1 MKPPA
6 ATIVGRTSEYDEIA
20 RRVESARDG
29 MSGVLVVRGEAGI
42 GKTYL
47 LDAVAASAEDFD
59 VLRLVGIESEM
70 RLGFAALHQLMT
82 PFLKGIDSLP
92 TPQARAL
99 KAAFGMS
106 DDVVPDQFLV
116 GLAALT
122 LVTSAAT
129 RRQLLI
135 IVDDTQWLDQD
146 SADALGFLARRLY
159 ADRVCLLVAMRDT
172 AENRHQFDGL
182 PTLTL
187 APLSEAASIELLD
200 AAVQG
205 SLADHVRARL
215 LADARGN
222 PLALVEFGRELSPD
236 QVAGVAR
243 LSEPFAVD
251 RGLEAHFQRQIDNL
265 PPPTQRLLLAAAAEP
280 TGDVR
285 SLWRAGLELDFD
297 ESAIVP
303 AQAAGL
309 LEAGPLVAFRHPLI
323 RSAVYQGANPADRH
337 RAHAALAVASDPER
351 DPDRRAWHRA
361 AAAQFPDED
370 IAADLE
376 RAAQRAGSRGS
387 CAASAALLARAAQL
401 TPDRDQ
407 RAIRFL
413 SAAAADLT
421 AGGSISAR
429 ANLALALP
437 DLHDPVLVA
446 AGPATRRHDCLHRLD
461 PRTTTTRR
469 RARARRR
476 NRLDDARRR
485 TNARAVGPP
494 SCSRRASRNIP
505 DGHLLRRLECS
516 VGH

>member
-1 MKPPA
+1 MKTPA

-20 RRVESARDG
+20 CRVESAREG

-47 LDAVAASAEDFD
+47 LDAVAGQRRTSTSCASSASSPRC
-59 VLRLVGIESEM
+59 VSASRPCTN
-70 RLGFAALHQLMT
+70 LMT

-187 APLSEAASIELLD
+187 APLSEAASTELLD

-243 LSEPFAVD
+243 LSSRSQSTMDSKRTSSGRSTTFHLQPSD
-251 RGLEAHFQRQIDNL
+251 SYS
-265 PPPTQRLLLAAAAEP
+265 PPPP
-280 TGDVR
+280 
-285 SLWRAGLELDFD
+285 
-297 ESAIVP
+297 
-303 AQAAGL
+303 
-309 LEAGPLVAFRHPLI
+309 
-323 RSAVYQGANPADRH
+323 
-337 RAHAALAVASDPER
+337 
-351 DPDRRAWHRA
+351 
-361 AAAQFPDED
+361 
-370 IAADLE
+370 
-376 RAAQRAGSRGS
+376 
-387 CAASAALLARAAQL
+387 
-401 TPDRDQ
+401 
-407 RAIRFL
+407 
-413 SAAAADLT
+413 
-421 AGGSISAR
+421 
-429 ANLALALP
+429 
-437 DLHDPVLVA
+437 
-446 AGPATRRHDCLHRLD
+446 
-461 PRTTTTRR
+461 
-469 RARARRR
+469 
-476 NRLDDARRR
+476 
-485 TNARAVGPP
+485 
-494 SCSRRASRNIP
+494 SRR
-505 DGHLLRRLECS
+505 
-516 VGH
+516 VT

>member
-6 ATIVGRTSEYDEIA
+6 ATIVGRTSEHDEIA

-106 DDVVPDQFLV
+106 DDVAPDQFLV

-265 PPPTQRLLLAAAAEP
+265 PPPTQRLLLVAAAEP
-280 TGDVR
+280 TGDMR

-303 AQAAGL
+303 AKAAGL

-337 RAHAALAVASDPER
+337 RAHAALAVASDPSATLTGGR
-351 DPDRRAWHRA
+351 GTGPRPRN
-361 AAAQFPDED
+361 FPTKT
-370 IAADLE
+370 
-376 RAAQRAGSRGS
+376 SRPTS
-387 CAASAALLARAAQL
+387 SAPHNAPGVEEVAR
-401 TPDRDQ
+401 
-407 RAIRFL
+407 
-413 SAAAADLT
+413 
-421 AGGSISAR
+421 
-429 ANLALALP
+429 
-437 DLHDPVLVA
+437 
-446 AGPATRRHDCLHRLD
+446 
-461 PRTTTTRR
+461 PRPPCW
-469 RARARRR
+469 RARR
-476 NRLDDARRR
+476 
-485 TNARAVGPP
+485 
-494 SCSRRASRNIP
+494 S
-505 DGHLLRRLECS
+505 
-516 VGH
+516 

>member
-6 ATIVGRTSEYDEIA
+6 ATIVGRTSEHDEIA

-135 IVDDTQWLDQD
+135 VVDDTQWLDQD

-265 PPPTQRLLLAAAAEP
+265 PPPTQRLLLVAAAEP

-323 RSAVYQGANPADRH
+323 RSAVYQGANPADRC

-376 RAAQRAGSRGS
+376 RAAQRAGEPRKLRG
-387 CAASAALLARAAQL
+387 LGRPARARRAVDAGPGPARDSFPQRGGGR
-401 TPDRDQ
+401 PDRRWLDQ
-407 RAIRFL
+407 RSGQPRTRPARP
-413 SAAAADLT
+413 SRPGARR
-421 AGGSISAR
+421 AGA
-429 ANLALALP
+429 
-437 DLHDPVLVA
+437 
-446 AGPATRRHDCLHRLD
+446 ATRRHDCVHRLD
-461 PRTTTTRR
+461 SRTHDHTATRPGTS
-469 RARARRR
+469 AR
-476 NRLDDARRR
+476 
-485 TNARAVGPP
+485 
-494 SCSRRASRNIP
+494 SSR
-505 DGHLLRRLECS
+505 
-516 VGH
+516 